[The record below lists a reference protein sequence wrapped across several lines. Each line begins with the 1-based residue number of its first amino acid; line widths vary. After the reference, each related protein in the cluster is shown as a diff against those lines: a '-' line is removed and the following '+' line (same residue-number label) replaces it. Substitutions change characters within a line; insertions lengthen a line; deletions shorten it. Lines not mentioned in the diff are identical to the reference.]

1 MIVIAKLEDM
11 EAGEIN
17 LIEALAQMGND
28 DDDEEIIIPNE
39 SVMQNGGVIQVQFC
53 KVQITKL
60 VAINHEKMEFTAY
73 HY

>member
-39 SVMQNGGVIQVQFC
+39 NVMQNGGVIQVQFC

>member
-28 DDDEEIIIPNE
+28 DNDEQIIIPNE
-39 SVMQNGGVIQVQFC
+39 NVMQNGGVIQVQFC